1 MKIMARMVRHGGFS
15 LVEVV
20 LALGIAS
27 FCLIGLLALLP
38 AGLSSNKDA
47 IQKTIASGFAAEVA
61 ADLRNTPLVLLPSGA
76 QADATSQRFQFTIPG
91 TGKSNTMTD
100 NPQTIYLDESGSA
113 GQVGMT
119 PTTDSRYRVSV
130 GFSPP
135 STNGYGV
142 TLVRILVT
150 WPALAN
156 SNPNTWP
163 AVNNGGA
170 SGSYEVIT
178 ALDRN

>member
-1 MKIMARMVRHGGFS
+1 MKSTTRTTGHSGFS

-61 ADLRNTPLVLLPSGA
+61 ADLRNTPAALQSTG
-76 QADATSQRFQFTIPG
+76 TSQRFQFIIPRDG
-91 TGKSNTMTD
+91 GDNTMTE
-100 NPQTIYLDESGSA
+100 NPQTIYVTESGSA
-113 GQVGMT
+113 GQIGAA
-119 PTTDSRYRVSV
+119 PTTESRYRISV
-130 GFSPP
+130 GFAPP
-135 STNGYGV
+135 SSSRHDA

-150 WPALAN
+150 WPAQAN
-156 SNPNTWP
+156 PIPTTWP
-163 AVNNGGA
+163 VGNSGGA
-170 SGSYEVIT
+170 GGSYEIIT

>member
-61 ADLRNTPLVLLPSGA
+61 ADLRNTPLSVGTSG
-76 QADATSQRFQFTIPG
+76 TSQRFQFSIPIAG
-91 TGKSNTMTD
+91 GPNTMTE
-100 NPQTIYLDESGSA
+100 NPSTIYLTETGSA
-113 GQVGMT
+113 GQIGAA
-119 PTTDSRYRVSV
+119 PTADSRYRISV
-130 GFSPP
+130 GFAPP
-135 STNGYGV
+135 NSSSQHDA

-150 WPALAN
+150 WPAQL
-156 SNPNTWP
+156 NPNPNLWP
-163 AVNNGGA
+163 FGNAGG
-170 SGSYEVIT
+170 SGGSYEIIT